1 VHRPK
6 PAPFSS
12 RRLLLFLQQIAVY
25 SPVLI
30 AILIMLPRLLSPQF
44 GLFDDGKSMITAQQI
59 SRGDWSFQFDTP
71 DGRFRPVYWLSFALV
86 YLLFGLRPF
95 WFFLVNALVLAGTA
109 GCLVQLIL
117 NLGKGRWQAW
127 LTGMLFVLACPV
139 IENYYTLS
147 KGEPWQLFFL
157 ALSLLVASRYRS
169 AASRWAKVGRIGL
182 IAVMILL
189 ANLAKE
195 TSVLVAAIALVWY
208 LADRLVRRKQL
219 SRSKGGPYRAYL
231 AAGLISA
238 VVFLLMRTG
247 LVSGALQTQGYTNY
261 YIFTLGQIQASLV
274 RWSGWLVRDF
284 AYLAPLVLGIVVLWV
299 VRKKLSQAMLM
310 FQALV
315 WAAAWV
321 AVFLPWY
328 FMAEYYMLPAA
339 FGLAVFSGT
348 LLTVLA
354 EAWKA
359 ERAWVKWFTGL
370 ALGIFALLFILVL
383 PNEISSARI
392 QLAVDAANAET
403 LRTLAEV
410 APQDSTVLV
419 NIQVANEYVDEIAM
433 QLAVYFG
440 RSDLVVEAFRSPE
453 LALSGTY
460 YILAPQVNHQPLLT
474 DRMGVVEA
482 TQNDW
487 NASLQAYIESH
498 PGWQVTATVG
508 KQFRLFI
515 VDLPRLLCPLIKT
528 RSFCATPSP
537 LVDLGPFTYGWTVYS
552 LVIP

>member
-1 VHRPK
+1 M
-6 PAPFSS
+6 
-12 RRLLLFLQQIAVY
+12 QQIAVY

-30 AILIMLPRLLSPQF
+30 AILIMLPRLFSPQF

-59 SRGDWSFQFDTP
+59 SRGDWSFQFDAP

-86 YLLFGLRPF
+86 YLVFGLRPF

-109 GCLVQLIL
+109 GCLIQLIL

-157 ALSLLVASRYRS
+157 ALSLLVASRYRRD
-169 AASRWAKVGRIGL
+169 ASRWAKVGRIGV
-182 IAVMILL
+182 ITVMMLL
-189 ANLAKE
+189 ANLTKE
-195 TSVLVAAIALVWY
+195 TSVVIAPIALVWY
-208 LADRLVRRKQL
+208 LAARLVNRKQPGQSTAWL
-219 SRSKGGPYRAYL
+219 YGTYL

-238 VVFLLMRTG
+238 AVFLLMRTG
-247 LVSGALQTQGYTNY
+247 LVSGTLQTQGYTSH

-284 AYLAPLVLGIVVLWV
+284 VYLAPLVLGIVVLWV
-299 VRKKLSQAMLM
+299 VRRKLSQPLLM
-310 FQALV
+310 IQALV

-328 FMAEYYMLPAA
+328 YMAEYYMLPAA
-339 FGLAVFSGT
+339 FGLAVFSGA

-359 ERAWVKWFTGL
+359 ERTWLKWFTGL
-370 ALGIFALLFILVL
+370 ALGMFALLFILVL
-383 PNEISSARI
+383 PNGICSARI

-410 APQDSTVLV
+410 APPDSTVLV
-419 NIQVANEYVDEIAM
+419 NIQVANEYVDQIAM
-433 QLAVYFG
+433 QLPVYFG
-440 RSDLVVEAFRSPE
+440 RSDLVVKAFHSPD
-453 LALSGTY
+453 LVLTGTY
-460 YILAPQVNHQPLLT
+460 YILAPQVSHQPLLT

-487 NASLQAYIESH
+487 NASLQAYMGSH
-498 PGWQVTATVG
+498 PGWQVTATAG

-537 LVDLGPFTYGWTVYS
+537 LVDRRQFTYGWTIYS
-552 LVIP
+552 LAIP